1 MAYQKIQKVIKEKSE
16 DKKDEKDEKGGNL
29 KKKGNAKKNC
39 FKGDD

>member
-16 DKKDEKDEKGGNL
+16 DKKDEKGGNL